1 MEEEEQEEQEGQEEG
16 GAKKPKKNMLKL
28 VIILA
33 VVLVVLAGGGAGA
46 YFALSVGG
54 DEAAERAAAKGGW
67 KDEGQ
72 GTLMAID
79 PFVVNLSA
87 PGRYLKVTIHF
98 ELTDPALEKTL
109 KAKNPVLRD
118 AIITLLS
125 SKSTEAVAG
134 PEGKNQ
140 LKDEIIYRVNQAMG
154 EKAVK
159 NLYFTEFVMQ

>member
-1 MEEEEQEEQEGQEEG
+1 MEEEKQEEQQEQEEGS
-16 GAKKPKKNMLKL
+16 AKKPKKNKLKL
-28 VIILA
+28 VIILVA
-33 VVLVVLAGGGAGA
+33 VLVLLAGGGAGA
-46 YFALSVGG
+46 YFAFSGAGG
-54 DEAAERAAAKGGW
+54 DEAEQAAAKGGVIE
-67 KDEGQ
+67 EGQ

-98 ELTDPALEKTL
+98 ELTDPAFEKTL
-109 KAKNPVLRD
+109 EAKNPVLRD
-118 AIITLLS
+118 AVITLLS

-140 LKDEIIYRVNQAMG
+140 LKDEIIYRVNQAVG